1 MFKQLLTQV
10 QNKYKEKLEENEKYK
25 ELLNKANTLP
35 KFYNHSYPLNNKLT
49 ISYKLLMDICPDL
62 NENDAIILRGV
73 IPIDEL
79 ILSCVYATE
88 CKTNVKFY
96 FVATTK
102 YLWLINTEGYLKY
115 NYQNLTIEVIKNGIL
130 SKTILL
136 SNMLFN
142 INGTNEMLLAFVKLF
157 QDSNYRED
165 EINKKLDI
173 LCDTIPR
180 IFYLNDLG
188 AGISIGTNNEIVFH
202 TKTFHYKYNIK
213 DINNYELLLDNT
225 VIEEKK
231 SMHRNRITANKNSC
245 YEMTIRI
252 TIDNNTF
259 LIPILE
265 KNDFS
270 TLYSSTSKEF
280 RENIEF
286 ASDII
291 DILDEL
297 DNKLLNGEL

>member
-35 KFYNHSYPLNNKLT
+35 KFYSDSHPLNNKLT

-62 NENDAIILRGV
+62 NENDAIIIRRV

-79 ILSCVYATE
+79 ILSCVYANE

-102 YLWLINTEGYLKY
+102 YLWLVNTEGYLKY
-115 NYQNLTIEVIKNGIL
+115 NYQDLTIEVIKNSIL

-142 INGTNEMLLAFVKLF
+142 INGTNEMLLAFIKLF
-157 QDSNYRED
+157 QNSNYRED
-165 EINKKLDI
+165 EINKKLEI
-173 LCDTIPR
+173 LCNTIPS
-180 IFYLNDLG
+180 IFYLNNL
-188 AGISIGTNNEIVFH
+188 ASGISIGINNEIVFH
-202 TKTFHYKYNIK
+202 TKTFHYKYNIN
-213 DINNYELLLDNT
+213 DIKNYELLLDNT

-231 SMHRNRITANKNSC
+231 SKHRNRITAKNK
-245 YEMTIRI
+245 
-252 TIDNNTF
+252 
-259 LIPILE
+259 
-265 KNDFS
+265 
-270 TLYSSTSKEF
+270 
-280 RENIEF
+280 
-286 ASDII
+286 
-291 DILDEL
+291 
-297 DNKLLNGEL
+297 

>member
-10 QNKYKEKLEENEKYK
+10 QNKYKEKVEENEKYK
-25 ELLNKANTLP
+25 ELLNKVNILP
-35 KFYNHSYPLNNKLT
+35 KFYNYSHPLNNKLT

-62 NENDAIILRGV
+62 NENDAIILREV

-79 ILSCVYATE
+79 ILSCVYANE

-102 YLWLINTEGYLKY
+102 YLWLVNTEGYLKY
-115 NYQNLTIEVIKNGIL
+115 NYQDLTIEVIKNSML

-142 INGTNEMLLAFVKLF
+142 INGSNEMLLVFIKLI
-157 QDSNYRED
+157 QDSNYREE
-165 EINKKLDI
+165 EINRKLEI
-173 LCDTIPR
+173 LCNTIPR
-180 IFYLNDLG
+180 IFYLNDL
-188 AGISIGTNNEIVFH
+188 ASGISVGINNEIVFH

-213 DINNYELLLDNT
+213 DIKNYELLLDNT
-225 VIEEKK
+225 VVEDKK
-231 SMHRNRITANKNSC
+231 SNHRNRITANKNSC
-245 YEMTIRI
+245 YEMMVRI
-252 TIDNNTF
+252 TTDNNTF

-265 KNDFS
+265 KNAFS

-280 RENIEF
+280 IENKEF
-286 ASDII
+286 ASNII
-291 DILDEL
+291 DILDDL

>member
-35 KFYNHSYPLNNKLT
+35 KFYNHSHSENNKLT

-62 NENDAIILRGV
+62 NENDAIILRKT

-79 ILSCVYATE
+79 ILSCVYANE

-115 NYQNLTIEVIKNGIL
+115 NYQDLTIEVIKNSML

-165 EINKKLDI
+165 EINKKLEI

-225 VIEEKK
+225 VVEEKK
-231 SMHRNRITANKNSC
+231 SIHRNRITANKNSC
-245 YEMTIRI
+245 YEMIIRI
-252 TIDNNTF
+252 TTDNNTF

-286 ASDII
+286 ASNII
-291 DILDEL
+291 DILDDL

>member
-25 ELLNKANTLP
+25 ELLNKVNTLP
-35 KFYNHSYPLNNKLT
+35 KFYSDSHPLNNKLT

-62 NENDAIILRGV
+62 NENDAIILRKT

-79 ILSCVYATE
+79 ILSCVYANE

-115 NYQNLTIEVIKNGIL
+115 NYQDLTIEVIKNSML

-165 EINKKLDI
+165 EINKKLEI

-180 IFYLNDLG
+180 IFYLNNLG

-286 ASDII
+286 ASNII
-291 DILDEL
+291 DILDDL

>member
-10 QNKYKEKLEENEKYK
+10 QNKYKEKVEENEKYN
-25 ELLNKANTLP
+25 ELLNKVSTLP
-35 KFYNHSYPLNNKLT
+35 KFYNYSNTENNKPT
-49 ISYKLLMDICPDL
+49 ISYKLLMNICPDL
-62 NENDAIILRGV
+62 NENDAIILRKV

-79 ILSCVYATE
+79 ILSCVYANE

-102 YLWLINTEGYLKY
+102 YLWLVNTEGYLKY
-115 NYQNLTIEVIKNGIL
+115 NYQDLTIEVIKNGML

-142 INGTNEMLLAFVKLF
+142 INGTNETLLIFVKIL
-157 QDSNYRED
+157 QDSNYREN
-165 EINKKLDI
+165 EINKKLEI
-173 LCDTIPR
+173 LCNTIPR
-180 IFYLNDLG
+180 IFYLNDLES
-188 AGISIGTNNEIVFH
+188 GISIGINNEIVFH

-213 DINNYELLLDNT
+213 DIKNYELLLDNT

-231 SMHRNRITANKNSC
+231 SNHRNRITANKNSC
-245 YEMTIRI
+245 YEMIIRI
-252 TIDNNTF
+252 TTDNNTF

-265 KNDFS
+265 KNAFT

-280 RENIEF
+280 IENREF
-286 ASDII
+286 ASKLINL
-291 DILDEL
+291 LDDL

>member
-35 KFYNHSYPLNNKLT
+35 KFYNHSHSLNNKLT

-62 NENDAIILRGV
+62 NENDAIILRKT

-79 ILSCVYATE
+79 ILSCVYANE

-115 NYQNLTIEVIKNGIL
+115 NYQDLTIEVIKNSML

-165 EINKKLDI
+165 EINKKLEI

-286 ASDII
+286 ASNII
-291 DILDEL
+291 DILDDL

>member
-35 KFYNHSYPLNNKLT
+35 KFYNYSHTEHNKLT

-88 CKTNVKFY
+88 CKTNIKFY
-96 FVATTK
+96 FIATTK
-102 YLWLINTEGYLKY
+102 YLWLINTEGHIKY
-115 NYQNLTIEVIKNGIL
+115 NYQDLTIEIIKNSML

-142 INGTNEMLLAFVKLF
+142 INGSNEILLEFIKLF
-157 QDSNYRED
+157 QDSNYREN
-165 EINKKLDI
+165 EINKKLEI
-173 LCDTIPR
+173 LCNTIPSVY
-180 IFYLNDLG
+180 YLNDI
-188 AGISIGTNNEIVFH
+188 ASGISISLNNEIVFH

-213 DINNYELLLDNT
+213 NIKNYELLLDNI
-225 VIEEKK
+225 VVEEKK
-231 SMHRNRITANKNSC
+231 SNHRNRITANKNSC
-245 YEMTIRI
+245 HEMSIRI
-252 TIDNNTF
+252 TTDNNTF
-259 LIPILE
+259 FIPILE
-265 KNDFS
+265 KNAFS

>member
-25 ELLNKANTLP
+25 ELLNKVNTLP
-35 KFYNHSYPLNNKLT
+35 KFYSDSHPLNNKLT

-62 NENDAIILRGV
+62 NENDAIILRKT

-79 ILSCVYATE
+79 ILSCVYANE

-115 NYQNLTIEVIKNGIL
+115 NYQDLTIEVIKNSML

-286 ASDII
+286 ASNII
-291 DILDEL
+291 DILDDL

>member
-10 QNKYKEKLEENEKYK
+10 QNKYKEKVEKNEKYN
-25 ELLNKANTLP
+25 ELLNKASTLP
-35 KFYNHSYPLNNKLT
+35 KFYNYSHPLNNKPT
-49 ISYKLLMDICPDL
+49 ISYKLLMNICPDL
-62 NENDAIILRGV
+62 NENDAIILREV

-79 ILSCVYATE
+79 ILSCVYANE

-115 NYQNLTIEVIKNGIL
+115 NYQDLTIEVIKSGML
-130 SKTILL
+130 SKIILL

-157 QDSNYRED
+157 QESNYREN
-165 EINKKLDI
+165 EINKKLEI

-180 IFYLNDLG
+180 VFYLNDL
-188 AGISIGTNNEIVFH
+188 ASGISVGINNEIVFH

-213 DINNYELLLDNT
+213 DIKNYELLLDNI
-225 VIEEKK
+225 VVDEKK
-231 SMHRNRITANKNSC
+231 SNHRNRITANRNSC
-245 YEMTIRI
+245 YEMIIRI
-252 TIDNNTF
+252 TTDNNTF
-259 LIPILE
+259 IIPILE
-265 KNDFS
+265 KNAFS

-280 RENIEF
+280 IENKEF
-286 ASDII
+286 ASNII
-291 DILDEL
+291 NILDDL

>member
-10 QNKYKEKLEENEKYK
+10 QNKYKEKVEENEKYN
-25 ELLNKANTLP
+25 ELLNKASTLP
-35 KFYNHSYPLNNKLT
+35 KFDNYSHTGNNKPT
-49 ISYKLLMDICPDL
+49 ISYKLLMNICPDL
-62 NENDAIILRGV
+62 NENDAIILREV

-79 ILSCVYATE
+79 ILSCVYANE

-115 NYQNLTIEVIKNGIL
+115 NYQDLTIEVIKSGML
-130 SKTILL
+130 SKIILL

-157 QDSNYRED
+157 QESNYREN
-165 EINKKLDI
+165 EINKKLEI
-173 LCDTIPR
+173 LCNTIPR
-180 IFYLNDLG
+180 IFYLNDL
-188 AGISIGTNNEIVFH
+188 ASGISIGINNEVVFH

-213 DINNYELLLDNT
+213 DIKNYELVLDNI
-225 VIEEKK
+225 VIDEKK
-231 SMHRNRITANKNSC
+231 SNHRNRITANRNSC
-245 YEMTIRI
+245 YEMMIRI
-252 TIDNNTF
+252 TTLDNTF
-259 LIPILE
+259 IIPILE
-265 KNDFS
+265 KNAFS

-280 RENIEF
+280 IENKEF
-286 ASDII
+286 ASNII
-291 DILDEL
+291 NILDDL

>member
-1 MFKQLLTQV
+1 MFKKLLTQV

-25 ELLNKANTLP
+25 ELLNKVNTLP
-35 KFYNHSYPLNNKLT
+35 KFYNHSHSLNNKLT

-62 NENDAIILRGV
+62 NENDAIILRKV

-79 ILSCVYATE
+79 ILSCVYANE

-115 NYQNLTIEVIKNGIL
+115 NYQDLTIEVIKNSML

-165 EINKKLDI
+165 EINKKLEI

-286 ASDII
+286 ASNII
-291 DILDEL
+291 DILDDL